1 MTDRPTKLPRLLA
14 AALLALLAAL
24 PACSG
29 GGAEESGKGAER
41 AEAAKGTEG
50 GEGAKGGEEGKAA
63 GEPGRVTLSEA
74 AFATARIEVAPVG
87 TETPAAAGAGGLQV
101 PGQVDFDPARVA
113 VVSPRTA
120 GRIERLS
127 AVPGQRVSAG
137 QSVALLTSREYL
149 TAQADLVQAV
159 RRAAVLA
166 GTGDEPGARAIVDAA
181 RRRLRLLG
189 ASPGS
194 IAALERGG
202 DPSPLLGVPAP
213 FAGSILEILAPA
225 GSAVEA
231 GTPIFRIA
239 DLSSVLVAADVPER
253 AMSTVWAGEPAIV
266 RLPAYPGRVFRGRV
280 ERLSDV
286 LDPATRTV
294 DALIRVPN
302 PDRSLRPGMSA
313 TVGIDVPETA
323 GEGEGVLTVPSSAVV
338 TDGADRYVFVEVGP
352 RSYERRPVEVAPGAV
367 AGGGPLGGRVGIV
380 SGLSAG
386 ERVVTR
392 GAFTLKSELA
402 KATLVDDD

>member
-14 AALLALLAAL
+14 ALLLALLAGGA
-24 PACSG
+24 ACSTRSG
-29 GGAEESGKGAER
+29 EEPGTEEEH
-41 AEAAKGTEG
+41 AEAAAGSE
-50 GEGAKGGEEGKAA
+50 AGEEGETH

-87 TETPAAAGAGGLQV
+87 SETSAAAGAGGLQA

-113 VVSPRTA
+113 VVSPRTG
-120 GRIERLS
+120 GRIERLA
-127 AVPGQRVSAG
+127 AVPGDRVGAG
-137 QSVALLTSREYL
+137 QTVALISSREFL
-149 TAQADLVQAV
+149 TAQSDLAQAL
-159 RRAAVLA
+159 RRAQVLA
-166 GTGDEPGARAIVDAA
+166 GTADEQGARALVEAG

-189 ASPGS
+189 ASPAA
-194 IAALERGG
+194 IARIERGE
-202 DPSPLLGVPAP
+202 DPAPLLAVPAP

-239 DLSSVLVAADVPER
+239 DLSSVLIAADVPER
-253 AMSTVWAGEPAIV
+253 ALSTVWTGEAAVV
-266 RLPAYPGRVFRGRV
+266 RLPAHPGRVYQGRV
-280 ERLSDV
+280 ERLADV

-294 DALIRVPN
+294 EALIRVPN

-323 GEGEGVLTVPSSAVV
+323 SGTGEVLTVPSSAVV
-338 TDGADRYVFVEVGP
+338 TDGADRYVFVEVAP
-352 RSYERRPVEVAPGAV
+352 RTYERRAVEVAPGAV
-367 AGGGPLGGRVGIV
+367 AGGGPASGRVGIV